1 MINSESVVWQ
11 LQCNNAVTS
20 NTVTLW
26 PGTLPAAAPA
36 FGSVTAVSL
45 GPTLSKSKLE
55 SESQSLRLPA
65 THVDLRLRNDLNV
78 QSKSRSQVGGAAART
93 PSPAREI
100 AKKNTAS
107 DPVNPPQPLFSSRG
121 KHPLKSPNLQGLG
134 LGSDTA
140 LKFFHKQP
148 HAGLKC
154 PLEIEFGIL
163 PSQNRAS
170 RSRPESWLCKRG
182 PTKRHKAL

>member
-78 QSKSRSQVGGAAART
+78 QSKITVTSWRGGGQDTVPGPRDRQEEHGFGPGKPPTAAVQQQGQT
-93 PSPAREI
+93 PT
-100 AKKNTAS
+100 K
-107 DPVNPPQPLFSSRG
+107 VPQPSR
-121 KHPLKSPNLQGLG
+121 LW
-134 LGSDTA
+134 T
-140 LKFFHKQP
+140 
-148 HAGLKC
+148 
-154 PLEIEFGIL
+154 
-163 PSQNRAS
+163 R
-170 RSRPESWLCKRG
+170 
-182 PTKRHKAL
+182 KRHCPQVLPQTTACWPQVPT